1 LVGWVGCIYLG
12 AIFFDILLALLER
25 LCVSHINEYDAASP
39 FFGKGHG
46 DGVAEAAG
54 AAGYESYAWREWAG
68 ACCHYVVTNGVWLHK
83 GEEGEETVKLGLL
96 IANSIFGHI
105 PSVAQDGA
113 RCK

>member
-46 DGVAEAAG
+46 DGVAEAAVMKVTPG
-54 AAGYESYAWREWAG
+54 ASGPER
-68 ACCHYVVTNGVWLHK
+68 VV
-83 GEEGEETVKLGLL
+83 
-96 IANSIFGHI
+96 IMS
-105 PSVAQDGA
+105 
-113 RCK
+113 